1 MSSKPKDHTKTIA
14 TMKTVIADLKKNVNK
29 ITKEKEKADAEKEQE
44 VSPEEHK
51 AALDHFAS
59 QYKMAK
65 VNKDEAAASEHAKAY
80 HAYAAKLNAHYHSK
94 LKEDVEQVDEISK
107 ELANRYMHSAFS
119 DRKRTD
125 DKMFALRDRQ
135 DTLGHK
141 NRNKITKLLKKSD
154 KRTTGISRALQRI
167 TNEEQSIME
176 VGQNFRRGNALRA
189 AINAMSPEERKAYE
203 EKRAEQQ
210 RKRDEARLERER
222 QRNTK
227 EEIEI
232 CNQCKSDPCICDESH
247 GFVNEA
253 AGTKPGWM
261 LKQDPALAK
270 KLKEKQKIAKARK
283 ASYGDPSKG
292 ISMNPYKIQ
301 EGKMG
306 EKAAGDLDF
315 NPEIK
320 KTIKKLRPGMKTT
333 FKDKTGR
340 QIHAHREGDNV
351 HLIHHNTG
359 SSTATKK
366 TVGYHHF
373 DESTNPYGIHDIQDI
388 DEKLTVGGGAA
399 RRVTTSQGVSVVTN
413 TPAKK
418 PQTNKPA
425 QKPMSALDRATA
437 RLRMQKEDIS
447 EGSHN
452 AGETYDDAAGHLAT
466 ASKYKEGSKD
476 FHFHMAN
483 HHEAMGNW
491 HASKG
496 RSLSAEKE
504 YNKSEAH
511 HGIGAGLKEAVS
523 KYTDPRVDKEMKAT
537 KKEYEHRAKHFAA
550 KKAGDETT
558 AAKEHSRMKKFQGF
572 ASKINAARRADS
584 PSDNSAAIAKDYKD
598 QEAKRGIGKV
608 RD

>member
-1 MSSKPKDHTKTIA
+1 MSSKPKDHTKTI
-14 TMKTVIADLKKNVNK
+14 TNMKSVIADLKKNVNK
-29 ITKEKEKADAEKEQE
+29 ITKEKEKADSEKEQQ

-125 DKMFALRDRQ
+125 DKMFTLRDRQ
-135 DTLGHK
+135 DTLGHN

-189 AINAMSPEERKAYE
+189 AINAMSPEERKAHE

-222 QRNTK
+222 QRN
-227 EEIEI
+227 
-232 CNQCKSDPCICDESH
+232 
-247 GFVNEA
+247 A
-253 AGTKPGWM
+253 
-261 LKQDPALAK
+261 AK
-270 KLKEKQKIAKARK
+270 KEAK
-283 ASYGDPSKG
+283 STKG

-320 KTIKKLRPGMKTT
+320 HKESDDDHFSKQSPKMQTAINLHLRKGKSY
-333 FKDKTGR
+333 KDAVSAAKVHVKEEAEQVDELNVMTLSKYAAKARAQSMDKNNPKRYKRGSGAAKAYDK
-340 QIHAHREGDNV
+340 IHRGDY
-351 HLIHHNTG
+351 
-359 SSTATKK
+359 S
-366 TVGYHHF
+366 
-373 DESTNPYGIHDIQDI
+373 EETNPYSIHDIQDI

-418 PQTNKPA
+418 PQTNKSA

-437 RLRMQKEDIS
+437 RLRMQKEDVS
-447 EGSHN
+447 EGAHN
-452 AGETYDDAAGHLAT
+452 AGETYDDAAGHLAS

>member
-14 TMKTVIADLKKNVNK
+14 TMKTVIADLKKNVNR
-29 ITKEKEKADAEKEQE
+29 ITKEKEKADAEKEQQ

-125 DKMFALRDRQ
+125 DKMFALRDRE

-210 RKRDEARLERER
+210 RKRDEARLVRER
-222 QRNTK
+222 LRNTK

-232 CNQCKSDPCICDESH
+232 CNQCKADPCICDESH

-301 EGKMG
+301 EEALEEDVSKMSTEKLKQHWDKHKDQTGASPVFAAQLKRVGKELAKRKALRKEEVEIQLEGKMG

-418 PQTNKPA
+418 PQSNKPA
-425 QKPMSALDRATA
+425 QKPMSALDKATA
-437 RLRMQKEDIS
+437 R
-447 EGSHN
+447 
-452 AGETYDDAAGHLAT
+452 
-466 ASKYKEGSKD
+466 
-476 FHFHMAN
+476 
-483 HHEAMGNW
+483 
-491 HASKG
+491 
-496 RSLSAEKE
+496 
-504 YNKSEAH
+504 
-511 HGIGAGLKEAVS
+511 LKEAVS

-550 KKAGDETT
+550 KKAGDEAT

>member
-29 ITKEKEKADAEKEQE
+29 ITKDKEKADAEKEQE

-135 DTLGHK
+135 DTLGHN

-167 TNEEQSIME
+167 TNEEQNIME

-222 QRNTK
+222 QRN
-227 EEIEI
+227 
-232 CNQCKSDPCICDESH
+232 
-247 GFVNEA
+247 A
-253 AGTKPGWM
+253 
-261 LKQDPALAK
+261 AK
-270 KLKEKQKIAKARK
+270 KEAK
-283 ASYGDPSKG
+283 STKG

-315 NPEIK
+315 NPELKNRGKLTQSDSNTMSKVATLMAKERAAKAAK
-320 KTIKKLRPGMKTT
+320 KSVKEEAEQVDELNVMTLSKYAAKARAQSM
-333 FKDKTGR
+333 DKNNPKRYKRGSGAAKAYDK
-340 QIHAHREGDNV
+340 IHRGDY
-351 HLIHHNTG
+351 
-359 SSTATKK
+359 S
-366 TVGYHHF
+366 
-373 DESTNPYGIHDIQDI
+373 EETNPYNIHDIQNI

-572 ASKINAARRADS
+572 ASKINAARRAYS

>member
-1 MSSKPKDHTKTIA
+1 
-14 TMKTVIADLKKNVNK
+14 
-29 ITKEKEKADAEKEQE
+29 
-44 VSPEEHK
+44 
-51 AALDHFAS
+51 
-59 QYKMAK
+59 
-65 VNKDEAAASEHAKAY
+65 
-80 HAYAAKLNAHYHSK
+80 
-94 LKEDVEQVDEISK
+94 
-107 ELANRYMHSAFS
+107 
-119 DRKRTD
+119 
-125 DKMFALRDRQ
+125 
-135 DTLGHK
+135 
-141 NRNKITKLLKKSD
+141 
-154 KRTTGISRALQRI
+154 
-167 TNEEQSIME
+167 
-176 VGQNFRRGNALRA
+176 
-189 AINAMSPEERKAYE
+189 
-203 EKRAEQQ
+203 
-210 RKRDEARLERER
+210 
-222 QRNTK
+222 
-227 EEIEI
+227 
-232 CNQCKSDPCICDESH
+232 
-247 GFVNEA
+247 
-253 AGTKPGWM
+253 M

-301 EGKMG
+301 EEALEEDVSKMSTEKLKQHWDKHKDQTGASPVFAAQLKRVGKELAKRKALRKEEVEIQLEGKMG

-418 PQTNKPA
+418 PQSNKPA
-425 QKPMSALDRATA
+425 QKPMSALDKATA
-437 RLRMQKEDIS
+437 R
-447 EGSHN
+447 
-452 AGETYDDAAGHLAT
+452 
-466 ASKYKEGSKD
+466 
-476 FHFHMAN
+476 
-483 HHEAMGNW
+483 
-491 HASKG
+491 
-496 RSLSAEKE
+496 
-504 YNKSEAH
+504 
-511 HGIGAGLKEAVS
+511 LKEAVS

-550 KKAGDETT
+550 KKAGDEAT

>member
-29 ITKEKEKADAEKEQE
+29 ITKEKEKADSEKEQQ

-125 DKMFALRDRQ
+125 DKMFALRDRE

-210 RKRDEARLERER
+210 RKRDEARLARER
-222 QRNTK
+222 LRNTK

-315 NPEIK
+315 NPEVKHKESDDDHFAKQSPKMQTAINLH
-320 KTIKKLRPGMKTT
+320 LRKGKSY
-333 FKDKTGR
+333 KDAVSAAKVHVKEEAEQVDELNVMTLSKYAAKARAQSMDKNNPKRYKRGSGAAKAYDK
-340 QIHAHREGDNV
+340 IHRGDY
-351 HLIHHNTG
+351 
-359 SSTATKK
+359 S
-366 TVGYHHF
+366 
-373 DESTNPYGIHDIQDI
+373 EETNPYSIHDIQNI

-437 RLRMQKEDIS
+437 RL
-447 EGSHN
+447 
-452 AGETYDDAAGHLAT
+452 
-466 ASKYKEGSKD
+466 
-476 FHFHMAN
+476 
-483 HHEAMGNW
+483 
-491 HASKG
+491 
-496 RSLSAEKE
+496 
-504 YNKSEAH
+504 
-511 HGIGAGLKEAVS
+511 KEAVS

-550 KKAGDETT
+550 KKAGDEAT
-558 AAKEHSRMKKFQGF
+558 AAKEHSRMKKFQSF

>member
-1 MSSKPKDHTKTIA
+1 MSSKPKDHTKTI
-14 TMKTVIADLKKNVNK
+14 TNMKSVIADLKKNVNK
-29 ITKEKEKADAEKEQE
+29 ITKEKEKADSEKEQQ

-125 DKMFALRDRQ
+125 DKMFTLRDRQ
-135 DTLGHK
+135 DTLGHN

-189 AINAMSPEERKAYE
+189 AINAMSPEERKAHE

-222 QRNTK
+222 QRN
-227 EEIEI
+227 
-232 CNQCKSDPCICDESH
+232 
-247 GFVNEA
+247 A
-253 AGTKPGWM
+253 
-261 LKQDPALAK
+261 AK
-270 KLKEKQKIAKARK
+270 KEAK
-283 ASYGDPSKG
+283 STKG

-315 NPEIK
+315 HPEIK
-320 KTIKKLRPGMKTT
+320 NDDPP
-333 FKDKTGR
+333 FDKPYKR
-340 QIHAHREGDNV
+340 
-351 HLIHHNTG
+351 
-359 SSTATKK
+359 TAK
-366 TVGYHHF
+366 TVVDKSGAKHTALSRVRDLARRSLKKEEVEQV
-373 DESTNPYGIHDIQDI
+373 DESTEVQELNVMTLSKYAAKARAQSMDKNNPKRYKRGSGAAKAYDKIHRGDYSEETNPYSIHDIQDI

-437 RLRMQKEDIS
+437 RLRMQKEDVS
-447 EGSHN
+447 EGAHN
-452 AGETYDDAAGHLAT
+452 AGETYDDAAGHLAS